1 MRSTRAPWGPE
12 APCPRLVHQGFGSH
26 HPTHKPRFFHSP
38 LLSLPESQCKGPH
51 LKLEYLIA
59 SVKTPSSN
67 KEAISRWAL
76 IQSDWW
82 SPVSSQKGGFGHGE
96 HTRRRGVSTAE
107 GHRDCQQPPE
117 AGERP
122 PSPPAARRNQ
132 SGSHPK
138 LSLLASRTSAGIVRF
153 SGSPSSLWYLPQPQ
167 KPHCLPWGGLGG
179 QADPESSPL
188 YFLGCLGQVTH
199 FPEPSSPHLC

>member
-26 HPTHKPRFFHSP
+26 HPPHKPQFFHSP
-38 LLSLPESQCKGPH
+38 LPSLPESQCKGPH

-82 SPVSSQKGGFGHGE
+82 SPVSSQKGGFGHGK

-117 AGERP
+117 AGERGP
-122 PSPPAARRNQ
+122 PRPQPPERI
-132 SGSHPK
+132 
-138 LSLLASRTSAGIVRF
+138 SLAHT
-153 SGSPSSLWYLPQPQ
+153 PSSAFWLPEP
-167 KPHCLPWGGLGG
+167 
-179 QADPESSPL
+179 A
-188 YFLGCLGQVTH
+188 LGQ
-199 FPEPSSPHLC
+199 